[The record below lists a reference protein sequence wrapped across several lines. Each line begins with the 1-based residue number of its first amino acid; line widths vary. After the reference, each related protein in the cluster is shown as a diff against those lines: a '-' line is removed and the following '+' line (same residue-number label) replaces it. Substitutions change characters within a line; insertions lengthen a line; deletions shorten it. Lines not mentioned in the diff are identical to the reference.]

1 MLAVVPIKSFTQA
14 KQRLAS
20 LLSEQERAELS
31 YAMARD
37 VLKALRATP
46 EISRIVI
53 CSGGAGGAR
62 IADLAREFQ
71 ADCIAETDLKLPANV
86 GLNAVIAQLAQRLL
100 SGGVRK
106 MLVVHADLPLL
117 QPSDIGF
124 VARTLN
130 VADVAI
136 APDHARDGS
145 NLLAWRLDCGFEPM
159 YGEHSF
165 VRHCQQAE
173 ARKLD
178 LRICPQPSAR
188 WDIDKPGDLL
198 TLTLMR
204 PSDRGLFTQDY
215 LRASGIAAR
224 LSTGRTPELIAASI
238 GRAGAAK
245 HVRH

>member
-1 MLAVVPIKSFTQA
+1 MLAVVPIKSLSQA

-20 LLSEQERAELS
+20 LLNPQERADLT

-53 CSGGAGGAR
+53 CTGGANVSN
-62 IADLAREFQ
+62 LVREFG
-71 ADCIAETDLKLPANV
+71 ADCIAETDLALPHDA
-86 GLNAVIAQLAQRLL
+86 GLNAVVAQLAGRFL

-117 QPSDIGF
+117 QPSDIGY
-124 VARTLN
+124 VARALCG
-130 VADVAI
+130 ADVAI
-136 APDHARDGS
+136 APDSAREGS

-165 VRHCQQAE
+165 ALHCRQAE
-173 ARKLD
+173 ARGLD
-178 LRICPQPSAR
+178 LRVCPQPSAR
-188 WDIDKPGDLL
+188 WDIDKPADLL

-204 PSDRGLFTQDY
+204 PSDRALFTQEY
-215 LRASGIAAR
+215 LRTSGIAAR

-238 GRAGAAK
+238 GRAGAAN
-245 HVRH
+245 HVLH